1 MGVCIGCLPRYTP
14 VCVGCFKKKGNKM
27 GILLGDFT
35 AAFQHDSKG
44 AGGTRVKALQVFKS
58 LQSFGKTAKW
68 GDTTPGN
75 LTSKQV
81 AGYIKHRATTIGA
94 RSVQNEAAII
104 RRTVKGAGREVG
116 DLSNK
121 SNNWGNSR
129 LGVPSATRTAGAKAP
144 IDGAKFAA
152 AREKLSSSMQ
162 VVVDLQ
168 RSLGLRRQEA
178 VKATNA
184 KEWQTSL
191 TNAIAQDRGVYLSL
205 SGDAGSKGGRPRH
218 IYVHA
223 GRTGSVLQ
231 AVNAAVSAKKASGN
245 GQILGQYDDLKSA
258 VNGYANA
265 LVYAGLTGS
274 DSGHGLRR
282 EWACQQYDHYIDQ
295 GLDKDT
301 ALARLSQDLG
311 HGDGRGRWVE
321 NNYISGRK

>member
-1 MGVCIGCLPRYTP
+1 
-14 VCVGCFKKKGNKM
+14 M
-27 GILLGDFT
+27 GIKLGDFT

-44 AGGTRVKALQVFKS
+44 AGGTRAKAAQVFKS

-68 GDTTPGN
+68 GDTTPCN

-81 AGYIKHRATTIGA
+81 AGYIRHRATTISA

-104 RRTVKGAGREVG
+104 RRAVKGAQRELG
-116 DLSNK
+116 DLSDK

-129 LGVPSATRTAGAKAP
+129 LGVPSGTRTGGTGVAKAP

-152 AREKLSSSMQ
+152 AREKLSTEMK

-178 VKATNA
+178 VKATNT

-191 TNAIAQDRGVYLSL
+191 TAAQAQDRGVYLSL

-218 IYVHA
+218 IYVPP
-223 GRTGSVLQ
+223 GRTGAVLQ
-231 AVNAAVSAKKASGN
+231 AVSAVVAAKASSGN

-258 VNGYANA
+258 VKGYTNA
-265 LVYAGLTGS
+265 LAYVELNGS

-282 EWACQQYDHYIDQ
+282 EFACLQYDHYISE

-321 NNYISGRK
+321 NNYLSGRK